1 MPAEGYSANLRECLY
16 ENKRSDVMKE
26 LSCEDV
32 LMAQM
37 TVADGQQPA
46 FSKEQLAAHMTN
58 CVNCQNEL
66 QQLLALDRVLTSH
79 TFAETHIDLWPAIEN
94 RIAQSSNSVLGWQPF
109 ALIGL
114 LLIIYK
120 LLEMVPERDPGIA
133 LKLVPLIIVTLLFVL
148 IKENPFRINT
158 ELVLER

>member
-1 MPAEGYSANLRECLY
+1 
-16 ENKRSDVMKE
+16 MKE

-37 TVADGQQPA
+37 AAADGEETE
-46 FSKEQLAAHMTN
+46 FSKEQLAAHMTG
-58 CVNCQNEL
+58 CAHCQNEL
-66 QQLLALDRVLTSH
+66 KQLLALDRVLVSH
-79 TFAETHIDLWPAIEN
+79 NLAEQRVDLWPAVEN
-94 RIAQSSNSVLGWQPF
+94 RITKPVLGWRPF

-120 LLEMVPERDPGIA
+120 LLEMLPARDLGLA
-133 LKLVPLIIVTLLFVL
+133 FKLVPLVIVILLFVF

-158 ELVLER
+158 ELVMER

>member
-1 MPAEGYSANLRECLY
+1 
-16 ENKRSDVMKE
+16 MKE

-37 TVADGQQPA
+37 AAADGEEPE
-46 FSKEQLAAHMTN
+46 FSKALLAAHVAG
-58 CVNCQNEL
+58 CANCQHEL
-66 QQLLALDRVLTSH
+66 EQLQALDRL
-79 TFAETHIDLWPAIEN
+79 FAGHALSEERVDLWPVIEN
-94 RIAQSSNSVLGWQPF
+94 RIAKHSVVGWQPF

-114 LLIIYK
+114 LLVLYK
-120 LLEMVPERDPGIA
+120 LLEMLPARDLGMAI
-133 LKLVPLIIVTLLFVL
+133 KLVPLAIVVLLFVL

>member
-1 MPAEGYSANLRECLY
+1 MN
-16 ENKRSDVMKE
+16 E

-37 TVADGQQPA
+37 AEGDGQETR
-46 FSKEQLAAHMTN
+46 EQLAAHIAR
-58 CVNCQNEL
+58 CANCQRDL
-66 QQLLALDRVLTSH
+66 KQLRTLDHLLRDH
-79 TFAETHIDLWPAIEN
+79 TFSESNLDLWPAVEKG
-94 RIAQSSNSVLGWQPF
+94 IAKPTRSALGWRPF

-114 LLIIYK
+114 LLLVHK
-120 LLEMVPERDPGIA
+120 LLEMLPARDPGMTF
-133 LKLVPLIIVTLLFVL
+133 KLVPLIIVALLFVF